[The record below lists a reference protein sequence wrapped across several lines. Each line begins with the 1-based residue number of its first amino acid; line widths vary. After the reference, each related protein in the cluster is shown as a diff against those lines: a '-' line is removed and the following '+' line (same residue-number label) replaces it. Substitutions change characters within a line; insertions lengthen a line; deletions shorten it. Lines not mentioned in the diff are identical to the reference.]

1 MTSFMKR
8 LAIVL
13 GFVGAALPALAQPKF
28 LPVAPKGFKV
38 SLFAT
43 ASNARQMALSP
54 RGPVYV
60 GSMEA
65 GTVHVIQNGQ
75 SKPLLTDLTYPS
87 GLLWHKD
94 DLYVAEISRLSVIR
108 DVDTVAAKG
117 SKPTLVP
124 LKTDFPKDLSHGW
137 KTLALGPDEKIYI
150 PVGAPCNIC
159 PPDAPYASLHRLSL
173 DGKKMETV
181 ARGIRNSVGMTFHP
195 QTKELWFTEMGRD
208 LMGDDMPPDEI
219 NILKVG
225 AHYGFPYLHAKK
237 VKDPLYFGQLPP
249 KLVTT
254 SPVIEI
260 PAHAAPIGILFT
272 HKSPSFAKAYPG
284 CFLVALHG
292 SWNRSKKNGYEVS
305 IGCPDK
311 QNQISALKPFLT
323 GFLKS
328 PAVLGRPVDLQWD
341 KNGALLVSDDHAGA
355 VWRVEKTQ

>member
-8 LAIVL
+8 LAFVL
-13 GFVGAALPALAQPKF
+13 SLVGAAIPALAQPKF

-38 SLFAT
+38 TLL
-43 ASNARQMALSP
+43 ASAANARQMALSP
-54 RGPVYV
+54 QGFVYV

-65 GTVHVIQNGQ
+65 GLVHVIQNGKSQ
-75 SKPLLTDLTYPS
+75 VLLRDLTHPS
-87 GLLWHKD
+87 GLLWHKG

-108 DVDTVAAKG
+108 GIDDVVKKG
-117 SKPTLVP
+117 GKVTLTP
-124 LKTDFPKDLSHGW
+124 LKTDFPNDLNHGW

-150 PVGAPCNIC
+150 PVGAPCNVC
-159 PPDAPYASLHRLSL
+159 PPPAPYASIHRVGL
-173 DGKKMETV
+173 DGKGMETV

-208 LMGDDMPPDEI
+208 MMGDDMPPDEI

-237 VKDPLYFGQLPP
+237 VKDPNYFGQMPP

-254 SPVIEI
+254 PPVIEI

-272 HKSPSFAKAYPG
+272 HNSASFAKAYPG

-292 SWNRSKKNGYEVS
+292 SWNRSKKNGHEVS
-305 IGCPDK
+305 IGCPNK
-311 QNQISALKPFLT
+311 QNQITALKPFLT
-323 GFLKS
+323 GFLKT
-328 PAVLGRPVDLQWD
+328 PTVLGRPVDLQWD
-341 KNGALLVSDDHAGA
+341 KEGALLVSDDHAGA
-355 VWRVEKTQ
+355 VWRVEKIK